1 MEDKVVKT
9 ENNLAIK
16 IESTLPIINTNFEEI
31 KIQLEKKLS
40 VYDFLVQEDD
50 VKKAK
55 ENATEINAL
64 KNELET
70 LRKTK
75 VKELSVPIDAF
86 CSNIK
91 TLVTVCDK
99 ASSKLLAQVKKFED
113 VKKAEI
119 LNRLKAE
126 LVALYNKFGLA
137 DEFKTIKVDDLAIL
151 TNGTKEGISKK
162 AYEEIEK
169 RVLKALEFQR
179 VVEKRYLELDG
190 YCYERGLENP
200 LTVENIN
207 HFLYEADS
215 VYYNKLNSLID
226 SEKIRLAEYKA
237 KIIRETEITT
247 PSPVKENQTQIK
259 TPQIAPQTIINKT
272 VTADGK
278 VKFTVTATFEI
289 ECDEKFE
296 PLLADNL
303 KSRFEK
309 AIDKNGKK
317 LFSTV
322 PNIMIE
328 KHISDGLRQGSL
340 F

>member
-1 MEDKVVKT
+1 MD
-9 ENNLAIK
+9 NLAIK

-31 KIQLEKKLS
+31 KTQLEKKLS

-70 LRKTK
+70 LRKAKVNELSAPIDIFSSK
-75 VKELSVPIDAF
+75 VKEL
-86 CSNIK
+86 
-91 TLVTVCDK
+91 VTICEN
-99 ASSKLLAQVKKFED
+99 SRTKLLNQVKKFED
-113 VKKAEI
+113 DKKDEI

-151 TNGTKEGISKK
+151 SNGTKEGISKK
-162 AYEEIEK
+162 AYEEIES

-179 VVEKRYLELDG
+179 VVEKRYLELDV
-190 YCYERGLENP
+190 YCYERGLEKP
-200 LTVENIN
+200 LTIANIN
-207 HFLYEADS
+207 HFLYEPDG

-226 SEKIRLAEYKA
+226 SEKIRLAEYRA
-237 KIIRETEITT
+237 KIIRETELD
-247 PSPVKENQTQIK
+247 SLVPVKENQAQIQ
-259 TPQIAPQTIINKT
+259 TSQITSQPKINKT

-328 KHISDGLRQGSL
+328 KHISDGLKQGSL